1 MNTVLAALLSQA
13 VLNVPAYSPPGA
25 LPPAADTARLSL
37 VVATTVS
44 ETDPRPLCDR
54 PNCTSLFLGQYS
66 DGRTLAGPAL
76 DPAFSARVEMG
87 SPWNR
92 PYRLALIVEDR
103 PGDERLVRVMAAFNS
118 RTGQACFDRGDLAA
132 LNWRPKGVGV
142 SDTGGTLCVTDEAP
156 QAISPPVASP
166 PAPGGR

>member
-1 MNTVLAALLSQA
+1 MNTMLAVLLTQA

-25 LPPAADTARLSL
+25 VPPPANPARLSL

-54 PNCTSLFLGQYS
+54 PNCTSLFLGRYS

-87 SPWNR
+87 SPWNQ
-92 PYRLALIVEDR
+92 PYRLALIIEER
-103 PGDERLVRVMAAFNS
+103 PGDERLVRTMAGFNN
-118 RTGQACFDRGDLAA
+118 RTGQACFDRDELAA
-132 LNWRPKGVGV
+132 LNWTPQGTGV
-142 SDTGGTLCVTDEAP
+142 SETGGRLCVTEPGVSSD
-156 QAISPPVASP
+156 QAVRRLS
-166 PAPGGR
+166 